1 MSCTENSVCTYL
13 AIFKSLS
20 RGLLVFLLIEYA
32 KHYARFWIQE
42 ILGQRFRTK
51 GTLLDALYWPNQK
64 EAPQRGDTGVC
75 NIADSLCFTV
85 DKIF

>member
-1 MSCTENSVCTYL
+1 MSCTEKSACIYL

-42 ILGQRFRTK
+42 ILGQRCRIK
-51 GTLLDALYWPNQK
+51 GTLLDALYWPNQ
-64 EAPQRGDTGVC
+64 EGAPQREYTGVC